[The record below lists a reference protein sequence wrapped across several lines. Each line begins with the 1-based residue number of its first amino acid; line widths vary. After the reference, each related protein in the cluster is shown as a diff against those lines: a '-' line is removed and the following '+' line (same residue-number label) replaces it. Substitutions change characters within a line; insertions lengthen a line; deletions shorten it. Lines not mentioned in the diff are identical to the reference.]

1 MRVLCSGLVAA
12 MVATLL
18 AVPAGAVEIR
28 AVRLSAGPEGTRV
41 VMDLSSLASHS
52 VMTLKNPDRIVID
65 VSGAPIL
72 TDDYGP
78 ANLLLQQQ
86 GPAL

>member
-41 VMDLSSLASHS
+41 VMDLSSRASHS

-65 VSGAPIL
+65 GLPRARPGQKVKAEDGTIKA
-72 TDDYGP
+72 
-78 ANLLLQQQ
+78 AAAQ
-86 GPAL
+86 